1 MKQVLDLPAG
11 GSTKIV
17 VMKSNGDF
25 EKLLGEAEPDLNR
38 ADRNLV
44 HLARLIGF
52 DSREIDNLTRLYAT
66 TERKDDDERYG

>member
-17 VMKSNGDF
+17 VMRSNSDF
-25 EKLLGEAEPDLNR
+25 KKLLSKAEPDFIR
-38 ADRNLV
+38 ADKNLV
-44 HLARLIGF
+44 RLARSIGF
-52 DSREIDNLTRLYAT
+52 DSREIDNLTRLYAP

>member
-25 EKLLGEAEPDLNR
+25 EKLLGEAESDLNR

-44 HLARLIGF
+44 QLARSIGF
-52 DSREIDNLTRLYAT
+52 DSREIDNLTRLYAP